1 MKIHS
6 KGVSKSS
13 SGGFSLHMCI
23 FLKIFFLV
31 VGIIH
36 MYMFCGQNEH
46 LNAFLFLTP
55 LTCSNVRGSDVIFK
69 SLHRSKK
76 M

>member
-1 MKIHS
+1 MKIHI

-46 LNAFLFLTP
+46 LNTFFN
-55 LTCSNVRGSDVIFK
+55 SSD
-69 SLHRSKK
+69 LQ
-76 M
+76 